1 MDNRVCVCG
10 SAARGSSGEPRAVRG
25 DAVRGAVGPAAGG
38 GRGAA
43 PSPTGRDSSRP
54 RPGTPPAWRAAS
66 LCALVVLYG
75 AVVSTRTRLSQGH
88 VRTFYRI
95 EFFTFFCRRAPVPV
109 GLKFGARSSWSS
121 RASCCAVGGRVLKLY
136 AFSAE
141 TETLHPPASTIRST
155 DGARPEHDRFLST
168 RAPSRVVR

>member
-95 EFFTFFCRRAPVPV
+95 EFFTFFCRRAPV
-109 GLKFGARSSWSS
+109 GLKFAGRGRRGRRARRAARS
-121 RASCCAVGGRVLKLY
+121 AVVFLSYMHSQRKLK
-136 AFSAE
+136 
-141 TETLHPPASTIRST
+141 RST
-155 DGARPEHDRFLST
+155 LQPPRSAPPTEHDLST
-168 RAPSRVVR
+168 TAF